1 MESKTWSTKQRLSK
15 GGPPPF
21 LLPFFA
27 KKQLS
32 FTLSLVLLIS
42 GDFFGSCMCQ
52 ISRLIGKFVW
62 RIGHGLNPY
71 QVLDDCWCLNRHQ
84 RCCEMTAQ
92 LLDKLHF
99 WMNLSITRKLPFH
112 KWDVRRAFL
121 ELNTRNVLNTFS
133 IIATHFYC
141 TDHKEKC
148 LLTDL

>member
-1 MESKTWSTKQRLSK
+1 MVNETEAIERWPAPISAALFCQKTVELHFKSC
-15 GGPPPF
+15 
-21 LLPFFA
+21 
-27 KKQLS
+27 
-32 FTLSLVLLIS
+32 FTYFW
-42 GDFFGSCMCQ
+42 GFFGSCMCQ